1 MKMTEYEIVR
11 NVIDALPEQYKNT
24 VEDVWQQLNPQ
35 EKKLKMALVGAFS
48 VGKSSL
54 LNALLGER
62 WLYTAQ
68 EEATAL
74 PTLIQY
80 AEEKEISLINTDKS
94 SIEIDFETF
103 SHVTVNAPHDAQC
116 VMLNLPQNWLKDLII
131 VDLPG
136 LGSVSERHYSYTVA
150 QIQQADVILY
160 VVAPRGVTVSDIETL
175 KLIQSYGKHL
185 LVVVNRWDEVQNAL
199 SLGEKTPDLDKWLG
213 QIKDQTGYNGS
224 LICTHHKGLNHHL
237 ILDFIKQAKEQ
248 SFTIR
253 TKRFIAELRP
263 QLENFLGYNQE
274 QQQANQILDEQ
285 QAQTLHENLL
295 DKKNKLIELKKDL
308 YQQQNDKQAN
318 LQKQFI
324 DIVDSHRNQLQ
335 VELRALQNNEPQWDE
350 FTNQGSQFV
359 RLFIAKVTQ
368 AVREF
373 MQEIG
378 KIDLPESTLVD
389 LNLRLPELAPVD
401 EQDMFLAMTV
411 EQLKQQLDL
420 QKQAVDQSVLTKAT
434 ISEAELKQLEEQ
446 LFDLQRYRQGI
457 LEQHIPKV
465 EHRIYDTSGSE
476 IGRTI
481 GETIDWALFF
491 LPATALS
498 KAGKLAK
505 LSEKTV
511 KTVLTVQKSAKIAK
525 KTVEKMPP
533 STASNILNLLSV
545 ATWTEKI
552 GGLFNDPSQIIL
564 TSDPDIQA
572 KVDAQAQKVTVD
584 IQQLNDD
591 LQRKHELVSLHKL
604 EGLALEQKKKEI
616 QRIEQRIVEAKQ
628 ELIDQQKKAQ
638 QEREQ
643 QQIKILQTY
652 CERALRQWL
661 TQFDSQIQGIEKY
674 IEQYLKNYWHNI
686 IAAQVDV
693 RIEEMQ
699 QIEQQINQLP
709 IEKKRVLDILLRE
722 ETQLQS
728 ALSQLHKGSC

>member
-1 MKMTEYEIVR
+1 MTEYEIVR
-11 NVIDALPEQYKNT
+11 NVIDALPKQYKNT

-35 EKKLKMALVGAFS
+35 EKKLKVALVGAFS

-54 LNALLGER
+54 LNALLGDR

-80 AEEKEISLINTDKS
+80 AEEQEISLINTDKS

-116 VMLNLPQNWLKDLII
+116 VMLNLPQNWLKDLIV

-136 LGSVSERHYSYTVA
+136 LGSISEQHYSHTVA
-150 QIQQADVILY
+150 QIQQADVVLY
-160 VVAPRGVTVSDIETL
+160 VVAPRGVTVSDIEIL

-199 SLGEKTPDLDKWLG
+199 SLGEKIPDLDKWLR
-213 QIKDQTGYNGS
+213 QIKDTTGYNGP

-248 SFTIR
+248 SSTIR
-253 TKRFIAELRP
+253 IKRFIAELHP
-263 QLENFLGYNQE
+263 QLENFLGYNKE
-274 QQQANQILDEQ
+274 QQQVNQILDEQ
-285 QAQTLHENLL
+285 ETQTLHEDLL

-308 YQQQNDKQAN
+308 YRQQNDSQTN
-318 LQKQFI
+318 LKKQFT
-324 DIVDSHRNQLQ
+324 DMVDVHRNKLKI
-335 VELRALQNNEPQWDE
+335 ELRTLQNNEPQWDE
-350 FTNQGSQFV
+350 FINQGSHFV
-359 RLFIAKVTQ
+359 RLFVAEVMQ

-373 MQEIG
+373 MQKIG
-378 KIDLPESTLVD
+378 KVELPDSTLVD
-389 LNLRLPELAPVD
+389 LNLRLPELEPVD
-401 EQDMFLAMTV
+401 EQDMFLAMTL
-411 EQLKQQLDL
+411 EQLKQQLDV
-420 QKQAVDQSVLTKAT
+420 QKQAIDQSALTEAT

-446 LFDLQRYRQGI
+446 LLDLQRYRQGI

-465 EHRIYDTSGSE
+465 EHRIYDTSSSE

-511 KTVLTVQKSAKIAK
+511 NTVLTVQENAKIAK

-533 STASNILNLLSV
+533 SAASNILNLLSV

-564 TSDPDIQA
+564 TPDPEIQA
-572 KVDAQAQKVTVD
+572 KVDAQAQKVTAD
-584 IQQLNDD
+584 IEQLNDD
-591 LQRKHELVSLHKL
+591 LQRKQELVSLHTL
-604 EGLALEQKKKEI
+604 EGLALDQKKKEI
-616 QRIEQRIVEAKQ
+616 QRIEQRIVEAEN
-628 ELIDQQKKAQ
+628 ELIGQQQKAQ

-652 CERALRQWL
+652 SDRASRQWL
-661 TQFDSQIQGIEKY
+661 AQFDSKIQGIEKY
-674 IEQYLKNYWHNI
+674 IEQYLKNYWQNI
-686 IAAQVDV
+686 IGVQVDV
-693 RIEEMQ
+693 RMEEMQ

-709 IEKKRVLDILLRE
+709 IEKKRALDTLLQE
-722 ETQLQS
+722 EIQLQL

>member
-54 LNALLGER
+54 LNALLGDR

-335 VELRALQNNEPQWDE
+335 VELRALQNNKPQWDE
-350 FTNQGSQFV
+350 FINQGSHFV
-359 RLFIAKVTQ
+359 RLFVAEVMQ

-373 MQEIG
+373 MQKIG
-378 KIDLPESTLVD
+378 KVELPDSTLVD
-389 LNLRLPELAPVD
+389 LNLRLPELEPVD
-401 EQDMFLAMTV
+401 EQDMFLAMTL
-411 EQLKQQLDL
+411 EQLKQQLDV
-420 QKQAVDQSVLTKAT
+420 QKQAIDQSALTEAT

-446 LFDLQRYRQGI
+446 LLDLQRYRQGI

-465 EHRIYDTSGSE
+465 EHRIYDTSSSE

-511 KTVLTVQKSAKIAK
+511 NTVLTVQENAKIAK

-533 STASNILNLLSV
+533 SAAGNILNLLSV

-564 TSDPDIQA
+564 TPDPEIQA
-572 KVDAQAQKVTVD
+572 KVDAQAQKVTAD
-584 IQQLNDD
+584 IEQLNDD
-591 LQRKHELVSLHKL
+591 LQRKQELVSLHTL
-604 EGLALEQKKKEI
+604 EGLALDQKKKEI
-616 QRIEQRIVEAKQ
+616 QRIEQRIVEAEN
-628 ELIDQQKKAQ
+628 ELIGQQQKAQ

-652 CERALRQWL
+652 SDRASRQWL
-661 TQFDSQIQGIEKY
+661 AQFDSKIQGIEKY
-674 IEQYLKNYWHNI
+674 IEQYLKNYWQNI
-686 IAAQVDV
+686 IGVQVDV
-693 RIEEMQ
+693 RMEEMQ

-709 IEKKRVLDILLRE
+709 IEKKRALDTLLQE
-722 ETQLQS
+722 EIQLQL